1 VAFAVRTISVAPGSS
16 LPYEA
21 AEWRDALLFV
31 ESGEIAVDTACGLT
45 WHFHK
50 GDLLTL
56 AGMPVAAIRNPGPEP
71 ALLLA
76 TERTEGVR

>member
-1 VAFAVRTISVAPGSS
+1 MAFAVRTISVEPGGS
-16 LPYEA
+16 LPYEG
-21 AEWRDALLFV
+21 AEWRDALLVV
-31 ESGEIAVDTACGLT
+31 ERGEIAVDTACGLT

-56 AGMPVAAIRNPGPEP
+56 AGMPVSAVRNPGASP